1 MNIIRTKVHHIHWI
15 EKDKDKN
22 IQKRVNLASETKKK
36 IWHIMEITLSTSRQI
51 LYHLES

>member
-36 IWHIMEITLSTSRQI
+36 NMA
-51 LYHLES
+51 Y

>member
-36 IWHIMEITLSTSRQI
+36 YGILIEITLPTSRQI
-51 LYHLES
+51 MYHLES